1 MSGRHHGFISF
12 DTFIQIVLKDCA
24 SIQRQFQ
31 SKATEICEQVEDRIE
46 QLGGNSTLTMCICP
60 PIPALS
66 VEADKQTS
74 TPK

>member
-1 MSGRHHGFISF
+1 MSGRHHDFISF
-12 DTFIQIVLKDCA
+12 DTLIQIAQKDCA

-31 SKATEICEQVEDRIE
+31 SKATEICKQVRDGIE
-46 QLGGNSTLTMCICP
+46 QLGGDSTLTMCICP
-60 PIPALS
+60 PLLS